1 MYSKEVPIE
10 DLTNTTEDAIYQEK
24 GCVKQENGKIYLRN
38 SWRRSFQLAGLNIT
52 QKAVSRM
59 ETGKRVIADYELPYL
74 ADVLDVTILF
84 PLLGMEEIQRADNYI
99 S

>member
-1 MYSKEVPIE
+1 MRQTRERENLS
-10 DLTNTTEDAIYQEK
+10 QEQLAAK
-24 GCVKQENGKIYLRN
+24 L
-38 SWRRSFQLAGLNIT
+38 QLAGLNIT

-74 ADVLDVTILF
+74 ADVLDVTIYY
-84 PLLGMEEIQRADNYI
+84 LLGLEEIQRADNYI

>member
-1 MYSKEVPIE
+1 MRQTRERENLS
-10 DLTNTTEDAIYQEK
+10 QE
-24 GCVKQENGKIYLRN
+24 QLAATL
-38 SWRRSFQLAGLNIT
+38 QLAGLNIT

-74 ADVLDVTILF
+74 ADVLDVTIYY
-84 PLLGMEEIQRADNYI
+84 LLGMEEIQRADNYI

>member
-1 MYSKEVPIE
+1 MRQTRERENLS
-10 DLTNTTEDAIYQEK
+10 QEQLAAK
-24 GCVKQENGKIYLRN
+24 L
-38 SWRRSFQLAGLNIT
+38 QLAGLNIT

-74 ADVLDVTILF
+74 ADVLDVTIYYLF
-84 PLLGMEEIQRADNYI
+84 GMEEIQRADNYI

>member
-1 MYSKEVPIE
+1 MRQTRDRENLS
-10 DLTNTTEDAIYQEK
+10 QEQLAAK
-24 GCVKQENGKIYLRN
+24 L
-38 SWRRSFQLAGLNIT
+38 QLAGLNIT

-74 ADVLDVTILF
+74 ADVLDVTIYY
-84 PLLGMEEIQRADNYI
+84 LLGMEEIQRADNYI

>member
-1 MYSKEVPIE
+1 MRQTRERENLS
-10 DLTNTTEDAIYQEK
+10 QE
-24 GCVKQENGKIYLRN
+24 
-38 SWRRSFQLAGLNIT
+38 QLAAKLQLAELNIT

-74 ADVLDVTILF
+74 ADVLDVTIYY
-84 PLLGMEEIQRADNYI
+84 LLGMEEIQRADNYI

>member
-1 MYSKEVPIE
+1 MRQTRERENLS
-10 DLTNTTEDAIYQEK
+10 QE
-24 GCVKQENGKIYLRN
+24 
-38 SWRRSFQLAGLNIT
+38 QLAAKLQLTGLNIT

-74 ADVLDVTILF
+74 ADVLDVTIYY
-84 PLLGMEEIQRADNYI
+84 LLGMEEIQRADNYI

>member
-1 MYSKEVPIE
+1 MRQTRERENLS
-10 DLTNTTEDAIYQEK
+10 QEQLAAK
-24 GCVKQENGKIYLRN
+24 L
-38 SWRRSFQLAGLNIT
+38 QLAGLNIT

-74 ADVLDVTILF
+74 ADVLDVTIYY
-84 PLLGMEEIQRADNYI
+84 LLGTEEIQRADNYI

>member
-1 MYSKEVPIE
+1 MRQTRERENLS
-10 DLTNTTEDAIYQEK
+10 QEQLAAK
-24 GCVKQENGKIYLRN
+24 L
-38 SWRRSFQLAGLNIT
+38 QLAGLNIT

-74 ADVLDVTILF
+74 ADVLDVTIYY
-84 PLLGMEEIQRADNYI
+84 LLGMEEIQRADNYI

>member
-1 MYSKEVPIE
+1 MRQTRERENLS
-10 DLTNTTEDAIYQEK
+10 QEQLAAK
-24 GCVKQENGKIYLRN
+24 L
-38 SWRRSFQLAGLNIT
+38 QLAGLNIT

-74 ADVLDVTILF
+74 ADVLDITIYY
-84 PLLGMEEIQRADNYI
+84 LLGMEEIQRADNYI

>member
-1 MYSKEVPIE
+1 MRQTRDREYLS
-10 DLTNTTEDAIYQEK
+10 QEQLAAK
-24 GCVKQENGKIYLRN
+24 L
-38 SWRRSFQLAGLNIT
+38 QLAGLNIT

-74 ADVLDVTILF
+74 ADVLDVTIYY
-84 PLLGMEEIQRADNYI
+84 LLGMEEIQRADNYI

>member
-1 MYSKEVPIE
+1 MRQTRERENLS
-10 DLTNTTEDAIYQEK
+10 QEQLAAK
-24 GCVKQENGKIYLRN
+24 L
-38 SWRRSFQLAGLNIT
+38 QLAGLHIT

-74 ADVLDVTILF
+74 ADVLDVTIYY
-84 PLLGMEEIQRADNYI
+84 LLGMEEIQRADNYI

>member
-1 MYSKEVPIE
+1 MRQTRERENLS
-10 DLTNTTEDAIYQEK
+10 QEQLVAK
-24 GCVKQENGKIYLRN
+24 L
-38 SWRRSFQLAGLNIT
+38 QLAGLNIT

-74 ADVLDVTILF
+74 ADVLDVTIYY
-84 PLLGMEEIQRADNYI
+84 LLGMEEIQRADNYI

>member
-1 MYSKEVPIE
+1 MRQTREREKLS
-10 DLTNTTEDAIYQEK
+10 QEQLAAK
-24 GCVKQENGKIYLRN
+24 L
-38 SWRRSFQLAGLNIT
+38 QLAGLNIT

-74 ADVLDVTILF
+74 ADVLDVTIYY
-84 PLLGMEEIQRADNYI
+84 LLGMEEIQRADNYI

>member
-1 MYSKEVPIE
+1 MRQTRERENIS
-10 DLTNTTEDAIYQEK
+10 QEQLAAK
-24 GCVKQENGKIYLRN
+24 L
-38 SWRRSFQLAGLNIT
+38 QLAGLNIT

-74 ADVLDVTILF
+74 ADVLDVTIYY
-84 PLLGMEEIQRADNYI
+84 LLGMEEIQRADNYI

>member
-1 MYSKEVPIE
+1 MRQTRERENLS
-10 DLTNTTEDAIYQEK
+10 QEQLSAK
-24 GCVKQENGKIYLRN
+24 L
-38 SWRRSFQLAGLNIT
+38 QLAGLNIT

-74 ADVLDVTILF
+74 ADVLDVTIYY
-84 PLLGMEEIQRADNYI
+84 LLGMEEIQRADNYI

>member
-1 MYSKEVPIE
+1 M
-10 DLTNTTEDAIYQEK
+10 
-24 GCVKQENGKIYLRN
+24 KIYKHDGRCNISGERENL
-38 SWRRSFQLAGLNIT
+38 SQEQLAAKLQLAGLNIT

-74 ADVLDVTILF
+74 ADVLDVTIYY
-84 PLLGMEEIQRADNYI
+84 LLGMEEIQRADNYI

>member
-1 MYSKEVPIE
+1 M
-10 DLTNTTEDAIYQEK
+10 
-24 GCVKQENGKIYLRN
+24 KIYKHDGRCNISGERIRQTRERENL
-38 SWRRSFQLAGLNIT
+38 SQEQLAAKLQLAGLNIT

-74 ADVLDVTILF
+74 ADVLDVTIYY
-84 PLLGMEEIQRADNYI
+84 LLGMEEIQRADNYI

>member
-1 MYSKEVPIE
+1 MRQTRERENLS
-10 DLTNTTEDAIYQEK
+10 QEQLAAK
-24 GCVKQENGKIYLRN
+24 L
-38 SWRRSFQLAGLNIT
+38 QLAGLNIT

-74 ADVLDVTILF
+74 ADVLDVTIYY
-84 PLLGMEEIQRADNYI
+84 LLGMEDIQRADNYI

>member
-1 MYSKEVPIE
+1 MRQTRERENLS
-10 DLTNTTEDAIYQEK
+10 QE
-24 GCVKQENGKIYLRN
+24 
-38 SWRRSFQLAGLNIT
+38 QLAAKLQMAGLNIT

-74 ADVLDVTILF
+74 ADVLDVTIYY
-84 PLLGMEEIQRADNYI
+84 LLGMEEIQRADNYI

>member
-1 MYSKEVPIE
+1 MRQTRERENLS
-10 DLTNTTEDAIYQEK
+10 QEQLATK
-24 GCVKQENGKIYLRN
+24 L
-38 SWRRSFQLAGLNIT
+38 QLAGLNIT

-74 ADVLDVTILF
+74 ADVLDVTIYY
-84 PLLGMEEIQRADNYI
+84 LLGMEEIQRADNYI

>member
-1 MYSKEVPIE
+1 MRQTRERENLS
-10 DLTNTTEDAIYQEK
+10 QEQLAAK
-24 GCVKQENGKIYLRN
+24 L
-38 SWRRSFQLAGLNIT
+38 QLAGLNIT

-74 ADVLDVTILF
+74 ADDLDDTIYY
-84 PLLGMEEIQRADNYI
+84 LLGMEEIQRADNYI

>member
-1 MYSKEVPIE
+1 MRQTRERENLS
-10 DLTNTTEDAIYQEK
+10 Q
-24 GCVKQENGKIYLRN
+24 KQLAAKL
-38 SWRRSFQLAGLNIT
+38 QLAGLNIT

-74 ADVLDVTILF
+74 ADVLDVTIYY
-84 PLLGMEEIQRADNYI
+84 LLGMEEIQRADNYI

>member
-1 MYSKEVPIE
+1 MRQTRERENLS
-10 DLTNTTEDAIYQEK
+10 QEQLAAK
-24 GCVKQENGKIYLRN
+24 L
-38 SWRRSFQLAGLNIT
+38 QLAGLNIT

-74 ADVLDVTILF
+74 ADVLDVTISY
-84 PLLGMEEIQRADNYI
+84 LLGMEEIQRADNYI

>member
-1 MYSKEVPIE
+1 MRQTRERENLS
-10 DLTNTTEDAIYQEK
+10 QEQLAAK
-24 GCVKQENGKIYLRN
+24 L
-38 SWRRSFQLAGLNIT
+38 QLAGLNIT

-74 ADVLDVTILF
+74 ADVLDVTIYY
-84 PLLGMEEIQRADNYI
+84 LLGMEEIQRADNYV

>member
-1 MYSKEVPIE
+1 MRQTRER
-10 DLTNTTEDAIYQEK
+10 
-24 GCVKQENGKIYLRN
+24 ENLSQDQLAAKL
-38 SWRRSFQLAGLNIT
+38 QLAGLNIT

-74 ADVLDVTILF
+74 ADVLDVTIYY
-84 PLLGMEEIQRADNYI
+84 LLGMEEIQRADNYI

>member
-1 MYSKEVPIE
+1 MRQTRERENLS
-10 DLTNTTEDAIYQEK
+10 QEQLAAK
-24 GCVKQENGKIYLRN
+24 L
-38 SWRRSFQLAGLNIT
+38 QLAGLNIT

-74 ADVLDVTILF
+74 AGVLDVTIYY
-84 PLLGMEEIQRADNYI
+84 LLGMEEIQRADNYI

>member
-1 MYSKEVPIE
+1 MRQTRERENLS
-10 DLTNTTEDAIYQEK
+10 QEQLAAK
-24 GCVKQENGKIYLRN
+24 LR
-38 SWRRSFQLAGLNIT
+38 LAGLNIT

-74 ADVLDVTILF
+74 ADVLDVTIYY
-84 PLLGMEEIQRADNYI
+84 LLGMEEIQRADNYI